1 MANPFIADIT
11 SRVIADPAAGIFEE
25 EALKLA
31 ALPDADLPDL
41 IAGAHA
47 VTAACDSWDFFTCT
61 IINAKSGRCSQD
73 CAFCAQSSRHDTGVA
88 TYPLLSKAEMVA
100 RAMEM
105 DRVHATHFSMVTSG
119 PRLNDDEIDIIAD
132 AAADIRAKTKLSV
145 CCSLGMITARQA
157 KKLRASGV
165 TRYHH
170 NLETARSFF
179 PEICTT
185 HDYDEDIDTLKTAAA
200 AGLSVCSGGIMGLG
214 ESWSQ
219 RVELAF
225 TLKSLNVPRV
235 PINFLNPISGTR
247 LANRPLLSPLDA
259 LKSIA
264 LFRFI
269 LPAAD
274 ITICGGREP
283 TLKDFQSWVFPA
295 GANGLMIGNYL
306 TTRGRDLAADLEM
319 IAAWQGLRG
328 R

>member
-1 MANPFIADIT
+1 MSNAFIKDLTERIISAPDT
-11 SRVIADPAAGIFEE
+11 GAT
-25 EALKLA
+25 EAEAVMIA
-31 ALPDADLPDL
+31 ALPETELPEL
-41 IAGAHA
+41 LACANT
-47 VTAACDSWDFFTCT
+47 VTAACAGGDFFTCT

-73 CAFCAQSSRHDTGVA
+73 CTFCAQSARHVTGVSV
-88 TYPLLSKAEMVA
+88 YPLLRKPEMLA
-100 RAMEM
+100 RALEME
-105 DRVHATHFSMVTSG
+105 RINATHFSMVTSG
-119 PRLNDDEIDIIAD
+119 PRLNDDEIDIICD
-132 AAADIRAKTKLSV
+132 TAADILAKTNLAV

-157 KKLRASGV
+157 EKLRQSGV

-179 PEICTT
+179 SEICTT
-185 HDYDEDIDTLKTAAA
+185 HDYDEDIDTLKTAEA

-214 ESWSQ
+214 ESWTQ

-225 TLKSLNVPRV
+225 TLKSLNVARI
-235 PINFLNPISGTR
+235 PINFLNPIAGTK
-247 LANRPLLSPLDA
+247 LARQPLLSPLEA

-269 LPAAD
+269 HPMAD

-306 TTRGRDLAADLEM
+306 TTQGRDLAADLEM
-319 IAAWQGLRG
+319 INAWRGLRKP
-328 R
+328 